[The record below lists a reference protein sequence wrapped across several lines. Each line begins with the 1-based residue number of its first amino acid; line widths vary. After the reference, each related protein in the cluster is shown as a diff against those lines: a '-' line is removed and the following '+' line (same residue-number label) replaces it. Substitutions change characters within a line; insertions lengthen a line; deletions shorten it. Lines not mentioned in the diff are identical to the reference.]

1 MEGFSELAA
10 ERNNEYFAQEVI
22 KKIWT
27 HDSTTTVN
35 NFIKLIKYDVYFFS
49 YAHLPEMN

>member
-22 KKIWT
+22 KEIWT
-27 HDSTTTVN
+27 HGGTTTVN
-35 NFIKLIKYDVYFFS
+35 NFIKLIKYNVYLFS
-49 YAHLPEMN
+49 H

>member
-27 HDSTTTVN
+27 QGGTITVN
-35 NFIKLIKYDVYFFS
+35 NFIKLIKYNMHLFS
-49 YAHLPEMN
+49 H